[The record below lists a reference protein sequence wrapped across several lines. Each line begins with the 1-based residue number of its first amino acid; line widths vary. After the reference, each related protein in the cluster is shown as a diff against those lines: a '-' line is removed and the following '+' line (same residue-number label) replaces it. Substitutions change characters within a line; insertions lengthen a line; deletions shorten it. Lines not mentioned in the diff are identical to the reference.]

1 MLIFCKLKFTKFTKI
16 GNIVEINKKIG
27 QKIKVFR
34 KKLGLQA
41 NKLSELLNIS
51 PSYLNLIE
59 SGKRNIDGDLLLRVC
74 QELRIELSDITSDK
88 EINLNNAKI
97 AISKFSKNK
106 NIKNLD
112 LKIGPKI
119 KAFRRQLG
127 LQANKFAE
135 QLKIS
140 PSYLNLIESGK
151 RNIDGN
157 LLIKISQ
164 ELRVEL
170 SDLTSKE
177 DVNLENDITELL
189 DDQLFEGLDI
199 LGPEVKDLVNTNP
212 KIAKALIKLGDN
224 FKQKD
229 HEIVNKVENISGK
242 IIDSRK
248 AAFPGEVISDFLQ
261 ENKNFFPKLENF
273 ANNIFEKVK
282 QNNRTRYIA
291 LCEFLNS
298 EYGIIV
304 KDIIPEEGKPFSK
317 IYKTKEK
324 ELFLSDYLSI
334 ETKKLHAAAQIAQ
347 EGASKEIDEYLST
360 FSFPSQEAK
369 KLTRVALLNYCGAA
383 ILMPYKLFH
392 KECKELKYDL
402 ELLQNTFAT
411 SFEQVAHRVT
421 CLQDPD
427 LPGIPFHFLRVD
439 VAGNISKRFSLS
451 GIEIPRYGGA
461 CPRWNVYSAFSRPGV
476 IQAAVS
482 KMTNGEKYVCIARTV
497 EKGVGRYGQKKSM
510 LSIGLGC
517 EAKYAKD
524 FVYTENLD
532 LNDKKS
538 ELPIGVSC
546 RTCDRLDCSQR
557 AFPPLHKKFD
567 IDINS
572 RGVSVYVSE

>member
-1 MLIFCKLKFTKFTKI
+1 M
-16 GNIVEINKKIG
+16 EIDKKIG
-27 QKIKVFR
+27 QNIKLFR

-41 NKLSELLNIS
+41 NKLAEQLNIS

-59 SGKRNIDGDLLLRVC
+59 AGKRNIDAELLIKIC
-74 QELRIELSDITSDK
+74 GELRIELSDLKSEK
-88 EINLNNAKI
+88 EIDIKNSKI
-97 AISKFSKNK
+97 AITKFNLRNNSKK
-106 NIKNLD
+106 LD

-135 QLKIS
+135 QLNIS
-140 PSYLNLIESGK
+140 PSYLNLIEAGK
-151 RNIDGN
+151 RKIDGD
-157 LLIKISQ
+157 LLIKISK
-164 ELRVEL
+164 ELRVDL
-170 SDLTSKE
+170 SDLTSKS
-177 DVNLENDITELL
+177 DINLENDISELL
-189 DDQLFEGLDI
+189 DDQLFEDLDI

-212 KIAKALIKLGDN
+212 KIARALIKLGDN

-248 AAFPGEVISDFLQ
+248 TSFPGEVISDFLQ
-261 ENKNFFPKLENF
+261 DNKNYFPKLEEF
-273 ANNIFEKVK
+273 ANTIFDKVQK
-282 QNNRTRYIA
+282 NNRTRYIA
-291 LCEFLNS
+291 LCDFLKK
-298 EYGIIV
+298 EYSIIV
-304 KDIIPEEGKPFSK
+304 KDIIPEETKPFSK
-317 IYKTKEK
+317 IFNSKNK
-324 ELFLSDYLSI
+324 ELLLSDYNSL

-347 EGASKEIDEYLST
+347 EGAIDIIDNYLEKFNFPSKES
-360 FSFPSQEAK
+360 K
-369 KLTRVALLNYCGAA
+369 RLTQVALLNYCGAA

-392 KECKELKYDL
+392 AECKKLKYDL
-402 ELLQNTFAT
+402 QLLQNTFAT

-421 CLQDPD
+421 CLQDPN
-427 LPGIPFHFLRVD
+427 LPGIPFHMLRTD
-439 VAGNISKRFSLS
+439 IAGNISKRFSLS

-461 CPRWNVYSAFSRPGV
+461 CPRWNVYSAFTRPGV

-497 EKGVGRYGQKKSM
+497 EKGVGRYGQSKSI

-517 EAKYAKD
+517 EAKYAKE

-532 LNDKKS
+532 ISDKKT
-538 ELPIGVSC
+538 EIPIGVSC

-567 IDINS
+567 VDINT
-572 RGVSVYVSE
+572 RGVSIYVNDDNSK

>member
-1 MLIFCKLKFTKFTKI
+1 MSKI
-16 GNIVEINKKIG
+16 DN
-27 QKIKVFR
+27 
-34 KKLGLQA
+34 
-41 NKLSELLNIS
+41 
-51 PSYLNLIE
+51 
-59 SGKRNIDGDLLLRVC
+59 
-74 QELRIELSDITSDK
+74 
-88 EINLNNAKI
+88 
-97 AISKFSKNK
+97 
-106 NIKNLD
+106 
-112 LKIGPKI
+112 KIGPKI

-127 LQANKFAE
+127 MQANKLSE
-135 QLKIS
+135 ELNIS
-140 PSYLNLIESGK
+140 PSYLNLIEKGERK
-151 RNIDGN
+151 IDGD
-157 LLIKISQ
+157 LLLKVC
-164 ELRVEL
+164 EKLRIEL
-170 SDLTSKE
+170 SDLTSKT
-177 DVNLENDITELL
+177 DLNLENNISELL
-189 DDQLFEGLDI
+189 ADELFEDLDI

-229 HEIVNKVENISGK
+229 HEIVNKLENISGK

-273 ANNIFEKVK
+273 ANTIFEKVK

-291 LCEFLNS
+291 LCDFLKS
-298 EYGIIV
+298 EYGITV
-304 KDIIPEEGKPFSK
+304 KDVIPEEGKPFSK
-317 IYKTKEK
+317 IYKSKQK
-324 ELFLSDYLSI
+324 DLFLSDYLSL
-334 ETKKLHAAAQIAQ
+334 ETKKLHAAAQISQ
-347 EGASKEIDEYLST
+347 EGASKEIDEYLSS
-360 FSFPSQEAK
+360 FNFPSEEAK

-421 CLQDPD
+421 CLQDPV

-517 EAKYAKD
+517 EAKYAKE

-567 IDINS
+567 VDINS

>member
-1 MLIFCKLKFTKFTKI
+1 MQINSQI
-16 GNIVEINKKIG
+16 GANIKK
-27 QKIKVFR
+27 FR
-34 KKLGLQA
+34 KQLGLQA
-41 NKLSELLNIS
+41 NKLAEQLSIS

-59 SGKRNIDGDLLLRVC
+59 SGKRNIDADLLLKIC
-74 QELRIELSDITSDK
+74 EELRIELSDLNTDK
-88 EINLNNAKI
+88 SIDLNNSKN
-97 AISKFSKNK
+97 AISKFSKGKNLNK
-106 NIKNLD
+106 LD

-135 QLKIS
+135 QINIS
-140 PSYLNLIESGK
+140 PTYLNLIEGGK
-151 RNIDGN
+151 RKIDGD
-157 LLIKISQ
+157 LLIKISK

-170 SDLTSKE
+170 SDLTSKS
-177 DVNLENDITELL
+177 DINLENDISELL
-189 DDQLFEGLDI
+189 DDQLFEDLDI
-199 LGPEVKDLVNTNP
+199 LGPEVKDLVSTNP
-212 KIAKALIKLGDN
+212 KIARALIKLGDN

-248 AAFPGEVISDFLQ
+248 TSFPGEVISDFLQ
-261 ENKNFFPKLENF
+261 ENKNYFPKLEEF
-273 ANNIFEKVK
+273 ANFIFDKVQK
-282 QNNRTRYIA
+282 NNRTRYIA
-291 LCEFLNS
+291 LCDYLKK
-298 EYGIIV
+298 EYSITV
-304 KDIIPEEGKPFSK
+304 RDVIPEEEKPFSK
-317 IYKTKEK
+317 IFNKSKK
-324 ELFLSDYLSI
+324 ELLLSDYNSL

-347 EGASKEIDEYLST
+347 EGAIDIITDYLSN
-360 FSFPSQEAK
+360 FNFPSDESK
-369 KLTRVALLNYCGAA
+369 RLTQVALLNYCGAA

-392 KECKELKYDL
+392 SECKKLKYDL

-421 CLQDPD
+421 CLQDPK
-427 LPGIPFHFLRVD
+427 LPGIPFHMLRTD
-439 VAGNISKRFSLS
+439 IAGNISKRFSLS

-461 CPRWNVYSAFSRPGV
+461 CPRWNVYSAFTRPGV

-497 EKGVGRYGQKKSM
+497 EKGVGRYGQSKSI

-517 EAKYAKD
+517 EAKYAKE

-532 LNDKKS
+532 ISDKKT
-538 ELPIGVSC
+538 EIPIGVSC

-567 IDINS
+567 VDINS
-572 RGVSVYVSE
+572 RGVSVFVNDKSND

>member
-1 MLIFCKLKFTKFTKI
+1 MSKLD
-16 GNIVEINKKIG
+16 
-27 QKIKVFR
+27 
-34 KKLGLQA
+34 
-41 NKLSELLNIS
+41 S
-51 PSYLNLIE
+51 
-59 SGKRNIDGDLLLRVC
+59 
-74 QELRIELSDITSDK
+74 
-88 EINLNNAKI
+88 
-97 AISKFSKNK
+97 
-106 NIKNLD
+106 
-112 LKIGPKI
+112 KIGPKI

-127 LQANKFAE
+127 MQANKLAE
-135 QLKIS
+135 ELNIS
-140 PSYLNLIESGK
+140 PSYLNLIEKGK
-151 RNIDGN
+151 RKIDGD
-157 LLIKISQ
+157 LLIKVC
-164 ELRVEL
+164 EKLRIEL
-170 SDLTSKE
+170 SDLTSKT
-177 DVNLENDITELL
+177 DLNLENNISELL
-189 DDQLFEGLDI
+189 GDELFEDLDI

-229 HEIVNKVENISGK
+229 HEIVNKLENISGK

-273 ANNIFEKVK
+273 ANTIFEKVK

-291 LCEFLNS
+291 LCDFLKS
-298 EYGIIV
+298 EYDIIV
-304 KDIIPEEGKPFSK
+304 KDVIPEEGKPFSK
-317 IYKTKEK
+317 IYKAKQK

-334 ETKKLHAAAQIAQ
+334 ETKKLHAAAQISQ
-347 EGASKEIDEYLST
+347 QGASKEIDEYLST
-360 FSFPSQEAK
+360 FNFPSEEAK

-421 CLQDPD
+421 CLQDPG

-482 KMTNGEKYVCIARTV
+482 KMTNGEKYVCIAKTV
-497 EKGVGRYGQKKSM
+497 EKGVGRFGQKKST

-524 FVYTENLD
+524 FIYTENLD

>member
-1 MLIFCKLKFTKFTKI
+1 MEKNNEIGTKI
-16 GNIVEINKKIG
+16 RS
-27 QKIKVFR
+27 FR

-41 NKLSELLNIS
+41 KKLAEQLSIS

-59 SGKRNIDGDLLLRVC
+59 GGKRSIDAELLLKIC
-74 QELRIELSDITSDK
+74 QELRIELSDLKSEK
-88 EINLNNAKI
+88 EIDLNNSKI
-97 AISKFSKNK
+97 AISKFSKGK
-106 NIKNLD
+106 NINKLD

-135 QLKIS
+135 QLNIS
-140 PSYLNLIESGK
+140 PSYLNLIESSK
-151 RNIDGN
+151 RKIDGN
-157 LLIKISQ
+157 LLIKISK
-164 ELRVEL
+164 ELRVDL
-170 SDLTSKE
+170 SDLTSKS
-177 DVNLENDITELL
+177 DINLENDISELL
-189 DDQLFEGLDI
+189 DDQLFEDLDI

-229 HEIVNKVENISGK
+229 HEIINKVENISGK

-248 AAFPGEVISDFLQ
+248 ASFPGEVISDFLQ
-261 ENKNFFPKLENF
+261 ENKNYFPKLEDF
-273 ANNIFEKVK
+273 ANSIFEKVQK
-282 QNNRTRYIA
+282 NNRTRYIA
-291 LCEFLNS
+291 LCDFLKK
-298 EYGIIV
+298 EYSIIV
-304 KDIIPEEGKPFSK
+304 KDIIPEEKKPFSK
-317 IYKTKEK
+317 VFDKKKK
-324 ELFLSDYLSI
+324 ELLLSDYNSL

-347 EGASKEIDEYLST
+347 EGAIDIINSYLSE
-360 FSFPSQEAK
+360 FKFPSEESRR
-369 KLTRVALLNYCGAA
+369 LTQVALLNYCGAA

-392 KECKELKYDL
+392 TECKKLKYDL
-402 ELLQNTFAT
+402 QLLQNTFAT

-421 CLQDPD
+421 CLQDEK

-439 VAGNISKRFSLS
+439 MAGNISKRFSLS

-461 CPRWNVYSAFSRPGV
+461 CPRWNVYSAFTRPGV

-482 KMTNGEKYVCIARTV
+482 KMTNGEKYVCIAKTV
-497 EKGVGRYGQKKSM
+497 EKGVGRYGQSKSI

-517 EAKYAKD
+517 EAKYAKE

-532 LNDKKS
+532 ISDKKT
-538 ELPIGVSC
+538 EIPIGVSC

-567 IDINS
+567 VDINT
-572 RGVSVYVSE
+572 RGVSVYVNDNNAQ

>member
-1 MLIFCKLKFTKFTKI
+1 MSKI
-16 GNIVEINKKIG
+16 DN
-27 QKIKVFR
+27 
-34 KKLGLQA
+34 
-41 NKLSELLNIS
+41 
-51 PSYLNLIE
+51 
-59 SGKRNIDGDLLLRVC
+59 
-74 QELRIELSDITSDK
+74 
-88 EINLNNAKI
+88 
-97 AISKFSKNK
+97 
-106 NIKNLD
+106 
-112 LKIGPKI
+112 KIGPKI

-127 LQANKFAE
+127 MQANKLAE
-135 QLKIS
+135 ELGIS
-140 PSYLNLIESGK
+140 PSYLNLIENGK
-151 RNIDGN
+151 RKIDGD
-157 LLIKISQ
+157 LLLKVC
-164 ELRVEL
+164 EKLRIEL
-170 SDLTSKE
+170 SDLTSKT
-177 DVNLENDITELL
+177 DLNLENNISELL
-189 DDQLFEGLDI
+189 ADELFEDLDI

-229 HEIVNKVENISGK
+229 HEIVNKLENISGK

-273 ANNIFEKVK
+273 ADTIFEKVK

-291 LCEFLNS
+291 LCDFLKS
-298 EYGIIV
+298 EYGITV
-304 KDIIPEEGKPFSK
+304 KDVIPEEGKPFSK
-317 IYKTKEK
+317 IYKSKQK
-324 ELFLSDYLSI
+324 ELFLSDYLSL
-334 ETKKLHAAAQIAQ
+334 ETKKLHAAAQISQ
-347 EGASKEIDEYLST
+347 QGASKEIEEYLST
-360 FSFPSQEAK
+360 FNFPSEEAK

-392 KECKELKYDL
+392 KACKELKYDL

-411 SFEQVAHRVT
+411 SFEQVSHRVT
-421 CLQDPD
+421 CLQDPG